1 MTDRTDESIALSPD
15 RDQMV
20 RVSDLKKHYPVQ
32 EGVLRR
38 QVDSVRAVDGVS
50 FTIPTGDTFG
60 LVGESGSGKT
70 TVGKN
75 ILRVEEPT
83 SGRVE
88 INGQDLSGLSRAELR
103 EFRQHMQLVFQD
115 PSSSLNPRKRVR
127 DIITDPMDIHGV
139 GTRAERIE
147 RVEELLDIVGL
158 PREYMYRYPSS
169 LSGGQKQRVGIA
181 RAVALN
187 PEFLVLDEPTS
198 ALDVS
203 VQARIISLFE
213 SLQTQFDLTYLFISH
228 DLSLVK
234 SIADWIGVMYLGRL
248 VEVGPSADVFR
259 NPQHPYT
266 RALLA
271 AIPTV
276 REEDEELTPGG
287 ATVEGEIP
295 DPRDRPSGCAFR
307 SRCPDAFDAC
317 ANRVPPLYRVGENHF
332 ARCLLHDDDHA
343 TRSASTAWIER
354 PTNPRGPQNQTF

>member
-1 MTDRTDESIALSPD
+1 MSDRKSNPITLSPG
-15 RDQMV
+15 RDQLV
-20 RVSDLKKHYPVQ
+20 RVSDLKKHYPIQ
-32 EGVLRR
+32 EGVLQR

-70 TVGKN
+70 TAGKT
-75 ILRVEEPT
+75 ILRIEEPT
-83 SGRVE
+83 SGHVE
-88 INGQDLSGLSRAELR
+88 VDGQDLSELSRSELR
-103 EFRQHMQLVFQD
+103 KFRRHMQLVFQD

-127 DIITDPMDIHGV
+127 DIITDPMDIHGI
-139 GTRAERIE
+139 GTRTERIE

-187 PEFLVLDEPTS
+187 PKFLVLDEPTS

-203 VQARIISLFE
+203 VQARIINLFE
-213 SLQTQFDLTYLFISH
+213 SLQERFGLTYLFISH

-248 VEVGPSADVFR
+248 VEVGPTIEVFR
-259 NPQHPYT
+259 KPQHPYT

-276 REEDEELTPGG
+276 TDEDAQLKPDG

-307 SRCPDAFDAC
+307 SRCPDAFEAC
-317 ANRVPPLYRVGENHF
+317 SDHVPPLYRVGENHF
-332 ARCLLHDDDHA
+332 ARCLLHDEEYD
-343 TRSASTAWIER
+343 TRAASKAWVEST
-354 PTNPRGPQNQTF
+354 TNP